1 MGIQPLSPFNQLG
14 EKSKVNKKSNEIIK
28 KKFHYA
34 WMLESNMD
42 QHRNYYFRTRYA
54 GMCVIITGCGAIDA
68 GFGALDTASGAV
80 AQIPAR

>member
-1 MGIQPLSPFNQLG
+1 
-14 EKSKVNKKSNEIIK
+14 
-28 KKFHYA
+28 
-34 WMLESNMD
+34 MLESNMD

-68 GFGALDTASGAV
+68 GFGAIDAGFGALDTASGAV